1 MGKLIERV
9 RSRQKI
15 AILNEFERWRV
26 DSHLQMIEQNRL
38 DQVAHGKRRQEL
50 IAEYGVGN
58 VQDMGLGGFFIH
70 EKQPNHP
77 WWMFWK

>member
-26 DSHLQMIEQNRL
+26 
-38 DQVAHGKRRQEL
+38 KRRQEL